1 MITITLQN
9 FEQVKAILKILSED
23 KDYDFE
29 IQIVNENLVKEQIG
43 SDNKPMFDNKPMK
56 AQVGFENG
64 ATLRHMLANLNK

>member
-9 FEQVKAILKILSED
+9 FEQVKELIKFLAD
-23 KDYDFE
+23 QDYDFDV
-29 IQIVNENLVKEQIG
+29 QLVN
-43 SDNKPMFDNKPMK
+43 DNPIK